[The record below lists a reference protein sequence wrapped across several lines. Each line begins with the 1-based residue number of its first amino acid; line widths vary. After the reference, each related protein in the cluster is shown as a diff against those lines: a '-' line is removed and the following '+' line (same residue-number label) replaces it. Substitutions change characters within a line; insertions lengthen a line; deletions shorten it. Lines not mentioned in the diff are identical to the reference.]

1 MAQRNTGT
9 IIFLAIFMVLTIAI
23 GIFWGISHSDA
34 SAKLAELDKAR
45 KDKTTADA
53 TIRQLTQE
61 RETLLAL
68 IGREGEGDA
77 NAVATELDER
87 LASARLSDLTDGARS
102 MELALDKAA
111 TNRDMQAGAANS
123 RQVDLQNKIDELQ
136 QMIVSKDDEIKTHRE
151 GREAAEREL
160 SEQQARHSEEIAR
173 LDEENGEVNR
183 RLRAVQEDLDA
194 YTTETDRTIAL
205 LNNDNREKRAAV
217 RALRR
222 RLFEK
227 DDVSFA
233 TADGLISSVDQISQR
248 VYINLGLKDEL
259 QVGTTFSVYMAS
271 HNGIG
276 RRDSS
281 DIKASIEVISVSGP
295 HVAEARI
302 TRQDLERPVAKG
314 DPIYSPIFTAG
325 LPVEVAVAGLIDFD
339 GSPGTDR
346 DELLR
351 MITDRG
357 AKVTVQVGDDGQFI
371 TRSGESMTEQEAT
384 NAISETTRFLV
395 IADLGKDVDEEDVN
409 ETRLLTFREIQRNT
423 GLLQRQAEN
432 HGVYEIG
439 LSAFLEFLG
448 YTRKRTAWRAGQT
461 FKAVLP
467 NGAKSASVD
476 AATGNRI
483 STGTVS
489 QKYTTRRRYS
499 NTSQGAVSEL
509 FKNGG

>member
-1 MAQRNTGT
+1 MAQKNTGT
-9 IIFLAIFMVLTIAI
+9 VIFLAIFMVLTIAI
-23 GIFWGISHSDA
+23 GILWGVSHSDA
-34 SAKLAELDKAR
+34 SAKLADLNQAR
-45 KDKTTADA
+45 KDKTDAEA
-53 TIRQLTQE
+53 TIRKLNQE
-61 RETLLAL
+61 KQALLEL

-77 NAVATELDER
+77 AAVSTELTAK
-87 LASARLSDLTDGARS
+87 LQTARMGDLTNSARS
-102 MELALDKAA
+102 MELALDNAA
-111 TNRDMQAGAANS
+111 TSRDMQAGAANS

-136 QMIVSKDDEIKTHRE
+136 ATIASKDDEIATHRE
-151 GREAAEREL
+151 GREKAELEL
-160 SEQQARHSEEIAR
+160 SEQQARHSEEIER
-173 LDEENGEVNR
+173 LDQENGEVR
-183 RLRAVQEDLDA
+183 STLRDVQEQYDNLV
-194 YTTETDRTIAL
+194 TETDRTIAL

-233 TADGLISSVDQISQR
+233 TADGFISSVDQISQR

-259 QVGTTFSVYMAS
+259 QIGTTFSVYMAA

-281 DIKASIEVISVSGP
+281 DIKASIEVIAVSGP
-295 HVAEARI
+295 HIAEARI
-302 TRQDLERPVAKG
+302 THQDIDRPVAMG

-325 LPVEVAVAGLIDFD
+325 LPVEVAIAGLIDFD

-357 AKVTVQVGDDGQFI
+357 AKVTVQVNDDGQFI
-371 TRSGESMTEQEAT
+371 NREGESMSEQEAT
-384 NAISETTRFLV
+384 NAVSETTRFLV
-395 IADLGKDVDEEDVN
+395 IADLGKDVDEEQVN

-461 FKAVLP
+461 FKADLP
-467 NGAKSASVD
+467 NGAASRAVG
-476 AATGNRI
+476 AATGNRD

-489 QKYTTRRRYS
+489 RKYTGRRRHS
-499 NTSQGAVSEL
+499 NTSQGAVSKL
-509 FKNGG
+509 YQ